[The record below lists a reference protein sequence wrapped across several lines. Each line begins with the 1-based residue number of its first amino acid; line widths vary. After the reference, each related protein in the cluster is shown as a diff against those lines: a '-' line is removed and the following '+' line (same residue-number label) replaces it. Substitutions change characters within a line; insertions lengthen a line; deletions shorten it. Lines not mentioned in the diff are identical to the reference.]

1 MPKNYLIF
9 FSNSFSP
16 YAAAVFSFQHPNY
29 YIVVQF
35 LQPFF
40 FSIPILLVA
49 ESCLIKLA
57 ELNTLRH
64 FEPLATIVPF
74 YLSAIGFPTITEAI
88 QYFAYCTY

>member
-1 MPKNYLIF
+1 MPIF
-9 FSNSFSP
+9 FFSSNSYSP

-29 YIVVQF
+29 YTALQF
-35 LQPFF
+35 FTAFF

-57 ELNTLRH
+57 GLNTLWH
-64 FEPLATIVPF
+64 FEPLATIAPF
-74 YLSAIGFPTITEAI
+74 YLSSIGFPTIKEAI